1 MVRGLYTAGTGM
13 LTQRNKINVI
23 ANNVANVDTVGYKE
37 DLMLSRSFSEVLIE
51 RINDPN
57 ILRQNEIVGTIAK
70 GVHVDEVFTKFVQG
84 SLNETRR
91 NADLALQGDGFFVVE
106 TPNGL
111 RYTRNGAFFV
121 DNQGML
127 VTAEGYHVQGAN
139 GSLYVGSNN
148 FKVNENGQVFDEDGN
163 LVDEVLVVSFV
174 DNSLLRKEGEGLYY
188 TFGEAETVESEAKV
202 KQGYL
207 EASNVDL
214 VDQIITMIEVA
225 RAYESNQRVISTIDS
240 TLDKAVNEIGKV

>member
-23 ANNVANVDTVGYKE
+23 ANNVANVETTGYKE
-37 DLMLSRSFSEVLIE
+37 DLMLSRSFNEVLIE

-57 ILRQNEIVGTIAK
+57 VLRQNEIVGSITK
-70 GVHVDEVFTKFVQG
+70 GVHVDEVFTKFIQG
-84 SLNETRR
+84 SFNETRR
-91 NADLALQGDGFFVVE
+91 NADLALEGDGFFVVE

-127 VTAEGYHVQGAN
+127 VTAEGYYVQGVN
-139 GSLYVGSNN
+139 GSLNVGSNN
-148 FKVNENGQVFDEDGN
+148 FKVNENGQVFDEEGD
-163 LVDEVLVVSFV
+163 LVDEMLVVSFV
-174 DNSLLRKEGEGLYY
+174 DNSLLRKEGESLYY
-188 TFGEAETVESEAKV
+188 TFGEAETVESETKV
-202 KQGYL
+202 KQGFL

-214 VDQIITMIEVA
+214 IEQVISMIEVA
-225 RAYESNQRVISTIDS
+225 RAYESNQRVITTIDS

>member
-13 LTQRNKINVI
+13 LTQRIKINII
-23 ANNVANVDTVGYKE
+23 ANNVANVETAGYKE
-37 DLMLSRSFSEVLIE
+37 DLMLSRSFKDVLIE

-57 ILRQNEIVGTIAK
+57 ILRQNEIIGSITK
-70 GVHVDEVFTKFVQG
+70 GVHVDELFTKFVQG
-84 SLNETRR
+84 SLNETGR
-91 NADLALQGDGFFVVE
+91 NADLALQGDGFFVVQ

-127 VTAEGYHVQGAN
+127 VTAEGYYVQGVN
-139 GSLYVGSNN
+139 GSLNVGSNN
-148 FKVNENGQVFDEDGN
+148 FKVNENGQVFDEEGD
-163 LVDEVLVVSFV
+163 LVDEMLVVSFV
-174 DNSLLRKEGEGLYY
+174 DNSLLRKEGESLYY

-202 KQGYL
+202 KQGFL

-214 VDQIITMIEVA
+214 IEQVISMIEVA
-225 RAYESNQRVISTIDS
+225 RAYESNQRVITTIDS